1 MKLGRLGLWMLRG
14 PAVCMI
20 AASSPGQTAH
30 VVQVDL
36 DHVIHPLSVEIV
48 AEALEQA
55 RSENAAAV
63 VIRLNTPGG
72 LLSATQQIVQ
82 AILDSPVPVITYVGP
97 SGGRAASAG
106 FMILLAGDI
115 AAMAP
120 GTNTGAA
127 HPVLLGGGKMDEVM
141 NQKVENDAAA
151 SVRAVTDKRGRN
163 SELAQQ
169 AVIESKAFTDGEA
182 LESNLIDLVA
192 NDIPTLLSLLDG
204 KTVRRFDG
212 TEQTLALPSAVISP
226 YKLTRRQQVLLPLI
240 DPQLAFVMLILG
252 VLGVYVEF
260 THPGLIVPGMLGA
273 ILVILGLMS
282 LTMLPINW
290 AGAALIVLGL
300 VCFVLEATLAT
311 GGILAVGGTI
321 AMVLGAVL
329 LVDTGIPELSIGWGT
344 AIAVTLPFALI
355 SVFLLR
361 LTVTSFRL
369 KVATGSESMIGET
382 GIAKTQIS
390 STGQVFLQ
398 GEWWSA
404 RADKPIAGGREVK
417 VRRVDGLTLTV
428 EPTEKS
434 AGGEETSRS

>member
-1 MKLGRLGLWMLRG
+1 MRRGLLVG
-14 PAVCMI
+14 MI
-20 AASSPGQTAH
+20 AVSCRAQTAH
-30 VVQVDL
+30 VIQVDL
-36 DHVIHPLSVEIV
+36 DHAIHPLSVEIV
-48 AEALEQA
+48 TEALDQA
-55 RSENAAAV
+55 RKENAAAV

-72 LLSATQQIVQ
+72 LLSATQKIIQQIV
-82 AILDSPVPVITYVGP
+82 ASPVPVITYVGP

-106 FMILLAGDI
+106 FMILMAGDI

-120 GTNTGAA
+120 GTTTGAA

-151 SVRAVTDKRGRN
+151 SVRAVADKRGRN

-182 LESNLIDLVA
+182 LESELIDLVA
-192 NDIPTLLSLLDG
+192 NDIPTLLGLLDG

-212 TEQTLALPSAVISP
+212 TEQTLVLPGAVISP
-226 YKLTRRQQVLLPLI
+226 YELTRRQQVLLPLI

-290 AGAALIVLGL
+290 AGAALLVLGL
-300 VCFVLEATLAT
+300 VSFVLEAMMAT

-321 AMVLGAVL
+321 AMVLGAVM
-329 LVDTGIPELSIGWGT
+329 LVDTGVPELSIGWGT
-344 AIAVTLPFALI
+344 AVAVTLPFALI

-361 LTVTSFRL
+361 LAVTSFRL

-382 GIAKTQIS
+382 GMAKTEIS
-390 STGQVFLQ
+390 GAGQVFVH

-404 RADKPIAGGREVK
+404 RADEPIAGGREVK
-417 VRRVDGLTLTV
+417 ITRVDGLTLTV
-428 EPTEKS
+428 EPTEES
-434 AGGEETSRS
+434 ATREDATSS

>member
-1 MKLGRLGLWMLRG
+1 MRRGLLVGMMALS
-14 PAVCMI
+14 C
-20 AASSPGQTAH
+20 AAQTAH

-48 AEALEQA
+48 ADALDQA
-55 RSENAAAV
+55 REQNAAAV

-72 LLSATQQIVQ
+72 LLSATQEIIQQIVS
-82 AILDSPVPVITYVGP
+82 SPVPVITYVGP

-106 FMILLAGDI
+106 FMILMAGDI

-182 LESNLIDLVA
+182 LESDLIDLVA
-192 NDIPTLLSLLDG
+192 NDIPTLLRSLDG
-204 KTVRRFDG
+204 TTVRRFNGD
-212 TEQTLALPSAVISP
+212 EQTLALSGAVVVL
-226 YKLTRRQQVLLPLI
+226 YELTRRQQVLLPLI

-260 THPGLIVPGMLGA
+260 THPGLIVPGILGA
-273 ILVILGLMS
+273 ILVILGLMA

-290 AGAALIVLGL
+290 AGAALLVLGL
-300 VCFVLEATLAT
+300 VCFVLEAVVAT
-311 GGILAVGGTI
+311 GGILAVGGTV

-344 AIAVTLPFALI
+344 AVAVTLPFAMI

-361 LTVTSFRL
+361 LAVTSFRL
-369 KVATGSESMIGET
+369 KVATGAESMVGET
-382 GIAKTQIS
+382 GIAKTTINGA
-390 STGQVFLQ
+390 GQVFVH

-404 RADKPIAGGREVK
+404 RADKPIAGGREV
-417 VRRVDGLTLTV
+417 RITRVDGLTLTV
-428 EPTEKS
+428 EPTEES
-434 AGGEETSRS
+434 ASVGETAAS

>member
-1 MKLGRLGLWMLRG
+1 MRRGL
-14 PAVCMI
+14 PACLIV
-20 AASSPGQTAH
+20 ASSPAQTAH
-30 VVQVDL
+30 VIQVDL

-48 AEALEQA
+48 TEALEQA
-55 RSENAAAV
+55 RKENAAAV

-82 AILDSPVPVITYVGP
+82 QIVASPVPVITYVGP

-106 FMILLAGDI
+106 FMILMAGDI

-127 HPVLLGGGKMDEVM
+127 HPVLFGGGKMDEVM

-212 TEQTLALPSAVISP
+212 TEQTLALSSAVISP
-226 YKLTRRQQVLLPLI
+226 YELTRRQQVLLPLI

-290 AGAALIVLGL
+290 AAAALIVLGL
-300 VCFVLEATLAT
+300 VCFVLEATMAT
-311 GGILAVGGTI
+311 GGILAIGGTI

-329 LVDTGIPELSIGWGT
+329 LVDTGVPELSIGWGT

-361 LTVTSFRL
+361 LAVTSLRL

-382 GIAKTQIS
+382 GIAKTEIS

-404 RADKPIAGGREVK
+404 RADKPIAVGREVK
-417 VRRVDGLTLTV
+417 VKTCRRPHVDGR
-428 EPTEKS
+428 
-434 AGGEETSRS
+434 AH

>member
-1 MKLGRLGLWMLRG
+1 MRRGLLVG
-14 PAVCMI
+14 MI
-20 AASSPGQTAH
+20 AASCRAQTAH
-30 VVQVDL
+30 VIQVDL

-48 AEALEQA
+48 TEALDQA
-55 RSENAAAV
+55 RKENAAAV

-72 LLSATQQIVQ
+72 LLSATQEIIQQIV
-82 AILDSPVPVITYVGP
+82 ASPVPVITYVGP

-106 FMILLAGDI
+106 FMILMAGDI

-120 GTNTGAA
+120 GTTTGAA

-182 LESNLIDLVA
+182 LESELIDLVA
-192 NDIPTLLSLLDG
+192 NDIPTLLGLLDG

-212 TEQTLALPSAVISP
+212 TEQTLVLPGAVISP
-226 YKLTRRQQVLLPLI
+226 YELTRRQQVLLPLI
-240 DPQLAFVMLILG
+240 DPRLAFVMLILG

-290 AGAALIVLGL
+290 AGAALLVLGL
-300 VCFVLEATLAT
+300 VCFVLEAMMAT

-329 LVDTGIPELSIGWGT
+329 LVDTGVPELSIGWGT
-344 AIAVTLPFALI
+344 ALAVTLPFALI

-361 LTVTSFRL
+361 LAVTSFRL
-369 KVATGSESMIGET
+369 KVATGPESMIGET
-382 GIAKTQIS
+382 GMAKTEIS
-390 STGQVFLQ
+390 GAGQVFVH

-404 RADKPIAGGREVK
+404 RADEPIAGGREVK
-417 VRRVDGLTLTV
+417 ITRVDGLTLTV
-428 EPTEKS
+428 EPSEES
-434 AGGEETSRS
+434 ATREDATRS

>member
-1 MKLGRLGLWMLRG
+1 MRRGLLVG
-14 PAVCMI
+14 MI
-20 AASSPGQTAH
+20 AASCRAQTAH
-30 VVQVDL
+30 VIQVDL

-48 AEALEQA
+48 TEALDQA
-55 RSENAAAV
+55 RKENAAAV

-72 LLSATQQIVQ
+72 LLSATQEIIQQIV
-82 AILDSPVPVITYVGP
+82 ASPVPVITYVGP

-106 FMILLAGDI
+106 FMILMAGDI

-120 GTNTGAA
+120 GTTTGAA

-141 NQKVENDAAA
+141 NQKVENAAAA
-151 SVRAVTDKRGRN
+151 SVRAVADKRGRN

-182 LESNLIDLVA
+182 LESELIDLVA
-192 NDIPTLLSLLDG
+192 NDIPTLLGLLDG

-212 TEQTLALPSAVISP
+212 TEQTLVLSGAVISP
-226 YKLTRRQQVLLPLI
+226 YELTRRQQVLLPLI
-240 DPQLAFVMLILG
+240 NPQLAFVMLILG

-260 THPGLIVPGMLGA
+260 THPGLIAPGMLGA

-290 AGAALIVLGL
+290 AGAALLVLGL
-300 VCFVLEATLAT
+300 VCFVLEAMMAT
-311 GGILAVGGTI
+311 GGILAIGGTI

-329 LVDTGIPELSIGWGT
+329 LVDTGVPELSIGWGT
-344 AIAVTLPFALI
+344 AVAVTLPFAMI

-361 LTVTSFRL
+361 LTVASFRL

-382 GIAKTQIS
+382 GMAKTEIS
-390 STGQVFLQ
+390 GAGQVFVH

-404 RADKPIAGGREVK
+404 RADEPIAGGREVK
-417 VRRVDGLTLTV
+417 ITRVDGLTLTV
-428 EPTEKS
+428 EPTEES
-434 AGGEETSRS
+434 ATREDATSS

>member
-1 MKLGRLGLWMLRG
+1 MRRGLLVGMIVASC
-14 PAVCMI
+14 PA
-20 AASSPGQTAH
+20 QTAH
-30 VVQVDL
+30 VIQVDL

-48 AEALEQA
+48 ADALDQA
-55 RSENAAAV
+55 RTENAAAV

-72 LLSATQQIVQ
+72 LLSATQQIIQQIVS
-82 AILDSPVPVITYVGP
+82 SPVPVITYVGP

-106 FMILLAGDI
+106 FMILIAGDI

-151 SVRAVTDKRGRN
+151 AVRAVADKRGRN

-182 LESNLIDLVA
+182 LESELIDLVA
-192 NDIPTLLSLLDG
+192 NDIPSLLRALDG

-212 TEQTLALPSAVISP
+212 EEQTLALSGAAVVLYQLSG
-226 YKLTRRQQVLLPLI
+226 RQKVLLPLI

-252 VLGVYVEF
+252 VLGVYIEF

-290 AGAALIVLGL
+290 AGAALLVLGL
-300 VCFVLEATLAT
+300 VCFVLEATMAT

-321 AMVLGAVL
+321 AMVLGAVM
-329 LVDTGIPELSIGWGT
+329 LVDTGVPELSIGWGT

-355 SVFLLR
+355 SVLLLR
-361 LTVTSFRL
+361 LAVTSFRL
-369 KVATGSESMIGET
+369 KVATGSESMVGET
-382 GIAKTQIS
+382 GIAKTEINGA
-390 STGQVFLQ
+390 GQVFVH

-404 RADKPIAGGREVK
+404 QADEPIAGGREV
-417 VRRVDGLTLTV
+417 RITRVDGLTLTV
-428 EPTEKS
+428 KPTDES
-434 AGGEETSRS
+434 TNVGEAADS

>member
-1 MKLGRLGLWMLRG
+1 MRRGLLVGMIVASC
-14 PAVCMI
+14 PA
-20 AASSPGQTAH
+20 QTAH

-48 AEALEQA
+48 ADALEQA
-55 RSENAAAV
+55 RTENAAAV

-72 LLSATQQIVQ
+72 LLSATQQIIQEIVS
-82 AILDSPVPVITYVGP
+82 SPVPVITYVGP

-106 FMILLAGDI
+106 FMILIAGDI

-151 SVRAVTDKRGRN
+151 AVRAVADKRGRN
-163 SELAQQ
+163 SELAEQ

-182 LESNLIDLVA
+182 LESELIDLVA
-192 NDIPTLLSLLDG
+192 NDIPSLLRSLDG

-212 TEQTLALPSAVISP
+212 EEQTLALSGATVALYQLSG
-226 YKLTRRQQVLLPLI
+226 RQKVLLPLI

-252 VLGVYVEF
+252 VLGVYIEF
-260 THPGLIVPGMLGA
+260 THPGLIVPGMFGA

-290 AGAALIVLGL
+290 AGAALLVLGL
-300 VCFVLEATLAT
+300 VCFVLEATMAT

-329 LVDTGIPELSIGWGT
+329 LVDTGVPELSIGWGA

-361 LTVTSFRL
+361 LAVTSFRL
-369 KVATGSESMIGET
+369 KVATGSESMLGET
-382 GIAKTQIS
+382 GIAKTEINRA
-390 STGQVFLQ
+390 GQVFVH

-404 RADKPIAGGREVK
+404 RADEPIAGGREV
-417 VRRVDGLTLTV
+417 RITRVDGLTLTV
-428 EPTEKS
+428 EPTEES
-434 AGGEETSRS
+434 ANVGETADS